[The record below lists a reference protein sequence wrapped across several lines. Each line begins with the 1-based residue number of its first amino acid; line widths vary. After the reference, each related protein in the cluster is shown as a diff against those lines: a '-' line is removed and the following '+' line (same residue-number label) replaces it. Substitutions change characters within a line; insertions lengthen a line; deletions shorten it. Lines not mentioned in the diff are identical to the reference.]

1 MDLEKKTIEAAK
13 EYNKKVENE
22 LKKVL
27 HRKQTSGELFAN
39 SVIRECS
46 FQAGAPSEEPRNKAT
61 VLVISEDNDNMI
73 YCLESDYQDWNH
85 EVELWEINKW
95 CYLDDLLEQK
105 GGSNGV
111 ILKFCS
117 LSRKEVRK

>member
-1 MDLEKKTIEAAK
+1 MDLDKKAIEAAK

-27 HRKQTSGELFAN
+27 RRKQTSGELYAN

-46 FQAGAPSEEPRNKAT
+46 FQVGAHWAIEQFLKELWHDDSEEPRNKAS
-61 VLVISEDNDNMI
+61 VLVIGGDKDHII
-73 YCLESDYQDWNH
+73 YYLESDYQDWNH

-105 GGSNGV
+105 GGSNG
-111 ILKFCS
+111 
-117 LSRKEVRK
+117 